1 MPIGGRQARIRQPY
15 KRTQAGPVAVEQTKP
30 CLTFFWI
37 VSTIERCC
45 DHESLRDREETPLGL
60 IEMA

>member
-1 MPIGGRQARIRQPY
+1 
-15 KRTQAGPVAVEQTKP
+15 VAVEQTKP